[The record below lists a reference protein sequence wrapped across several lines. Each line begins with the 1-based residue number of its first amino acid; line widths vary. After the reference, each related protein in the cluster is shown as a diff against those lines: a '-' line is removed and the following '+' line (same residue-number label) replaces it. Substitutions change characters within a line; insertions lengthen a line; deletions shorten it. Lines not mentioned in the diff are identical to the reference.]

1 MTVGAGCAVHV
12 GREGRGES
20 SEAPARRPRGAG
32 QHTRRPRRPRTTRQA
47 ARPLHTHL
55 CISAM
60 SLSCRCNFILKDAIS
75 C

>member
-32 QHTRRPRRPRTTRQA
+32 QHTRRPRRPHQA
-47 ARPLHTHL
+47 ALALHTHL